1 VKNIVS
7 PLNEEQQHQIRDERR
22 EQIMGAALK
31 VFARRGIIGTKMSMI
46 AAEAGISHGLLYH
59 YFASKEELF
68 TTLVERA
75 MIASDEAIHSV
86 YELPGTPIDK
96 IRALTLDMLDEGGTD
111 YFLLIHQA
119 RTSDGVPE
127 KVVELMKRYSM
138 DKYVKQLQDLFREGQ
153 EVGELVDGDLDEMI
167 SSYLSVLSGL
177 MVLNV
182 QKIGG
187 YQRPRVDV
195 LLRMIAPL

>member
-1 VKNIVS
+1 VKDVLS
-7 PLNEEQQHQIRDERR
+7 PLNEEQQHHIRDERR
-22 EQIMGAALK
+22 EQIISAALK

-46 AAEAGISHGLLYH
+46 AAEAEISHGLLYH

-75 MIASDEAIHSV
+75 MIASAEAMQSV
-86 YELPGTPIDK
+86 YELPGSPIDK
-96 IRALTLDMLDEGGTD
+96 IRALTQDMLDEGGTD

-127 KVVELMKRYSM
+127 KVVELMKHYSM
-138 DKYVKQLQDLFREGQ
+138 DNYVKQLQALFREGQ
-153 EVGELVDGDLDEMI
+153 EQGELVVGDLDEMI

-187 YQRPRVDV
+187 YQLPRVDV
-195 LLRMIAPL
+195 LLRMLAPL

>member
-1 VKNIVS
+1 MS
-7 PLNEEQQHQIRDERR
+7 PLNEEQQLQIRDERR
-22 EQIMGAALK
+22 EQIISAALK

-46 AAEAGISHGLLYH
+46 AAEAEISHGLLYH

-75 MIASDEAIHSV
+75 MIASDEAMHSV
-86 YELPGTPIDK
+86 YALPGSPIDK
-96 IRALTLDMLDEGGTD
+96 IRALTQDMLDEGGTD

-119 RTSDGVPE
+119 RTSDGVPD
-127 KVVELMKRYSM
+127 KVVELIKHYSM
-138 DKYVKQLQDLFREGQ
+138 DNYVKQLQALFREGQ
-153 EVGELVDGDLDEMI
+153 ELGELVVGDLDEMI

-187 YQRPRVDV
+187 YQLPRVDV
-195 LLRMIAPL
+195 LLRMITLL

>member
-1 VKNIVS
+1 MS
-7 PLNEEQQHQIRDERR
+7 A
-22 EQIMGAALK
+22 GLK

-46 AAEAGISHGLLYH
+46 AAEAKISHGLLYH

-68 TTLVERA
+68 TILVERA
-75 MIASDEAIHSV
+75 MIASDEAIESV
-86 YELPGTPIDK
+86 YGMPGSPIEK
-96 IRALTLDMLDEGGTD
+96 IRALTQDMLDEGGTD

-127 KVVELMKRYSM
+127 KVVELMKQYSM
-138 DKYVKQLQDLFREGQ
+138 DNYVKQLQTLFQEGQ
-153 EVGELVDGDLDEMI
+153 ELGEFVAGDLDEMI

-187 YQRPRVDV
+187 YQLPRVDV
-195 LLRMIAPL
+195 LLRMMDELNDYPNFLFSLSVLLVYSRKKY

>member
-1 VKNIVS
+1 MP
-7 PLNEEQQHQIRDERR
+7 PLNEEQQLQIRDERR
-22 EQIMGAALK
+22 EQIMSAALK

-46 AAEAGISHGLLYH
+46 AAEAEISHGLLYH
-59 YFASKEELF
+59 YFTSKEELF
-68 TTLVERA
+68 TTLVEKA
-75 MIASDEAIHSV
+75 MIASDEAMQNV
-86 YELPGTPIDK
+86 YKLPGSPIDK
-96 IRALTLDMLDEGGTD
+96 IRALTQDMMDESGTD

-127 KVVELMKRYSM
+127 KVMELIERYSM
-138 DKYVKQLQDLFREGQ
+138 DNYVKQLRALFREGQ
-153 EVGELVDGDLDEMI
+153 EAGEVAERDLDEMI

-187 YQRPRVDV
+187 YQLPKVDV
-195 LLRMIAPL
+195 LLRMITP

>member
-1 VKNIVS
+1 MS
-7 PLNEEQQHQIRDERR
+7 PLNEEQQHHIRDERR
-22 EQIMGAALK
+22 EQIISAALK

-46 AAEAGISHGLLYH
+46 AAEAEISHGLLYH

-75 MIASDEAIHSV
+75 MIESDEAIQSV
-86 YELPGTPIDK
+86 YELPGSPIDK
-96 IRALTLDMLDEGGTD
+96 IRALTQDMLDEGGTD

-127 KVVELMKRYSM
+127 KVVELMKHYSM
-138 DKYVKQLQDLFREGQ
+138 DNYVKQLQALFREGQ
-153 EVGELVDGDLDEMI
+153 ELGELVVGDLDEMI

-187 YQRPRVDV
+187 YQLPRVDV

>member
-1 VKNIVS
+1 MKNVLP
-7 PLNEEQQHQIRDERR
+7 PLNEEQQLQIRDERR
-22 EQIMGAALK
+22 EQIMSAALK

-46 AAEAGISHGLLYH
+46 AAEAEISHGLLYH
-59 YFASKEELF
+59 YFTSKEELF
-68 TTLVERA
+68 TTLVEKA
-75 MIASDEAIHSV
+75 MIASDEAMQNV
-86 YELPGTPIDK
+86 YKLPGSPIHK
-96 IRALTLDMLDEGGTD
+96 IRALTQDMMDESGTD

-127 KVVELMKRYSM
+127 KVVELIERYSM
-138 DKYVKQLQDLFREGQ
+138 DNYVKQLRALFREGQ
-153 EVGELVDGDLDEMI
+153 EVGEVAERDLDEMI

-187 YQRPRVDV
+187 YQLPKVDV
-195 LLRMIAPL
+195 LLRMITP

>member
-1 VKNIVS
+1 MS
-7 PLNEEQQHQIRDERR
+7 PLNEEQKLQIRDERR
-22 EQIMGAALK
+22 EQIMSAALK

-46 AAEAGISHGLLYH
+46 AAEAQISHGLLYH
-59 YFASKEELF
+59 YFTSKEELF
-68 TTLVERA
+68 TTLVEKA
-75 MIASDEAIHSV
+75 MFASDEAMQFV
-86 YELPGTPIDK
+86 YKLPGSPIDK
-96 IRALTLDMLDEGGTD
+96 IRALTQDMLDEGGTD

-127 KVVELMKRYSM
+127 KVVELMERYSM
-138 DKYVKQLQDLFREGQ
+138 DNYVSQLKALFREGQ
-153 EVGELVDGDLDEMI
+153 AAGELMDGDLEEMI

-187 YQRPRVDV
+187 YQFPRVDV
-195 LLRMIAPL
+195 LLKMITP

>member
-1 VKNIVS
+1 MS
-7 PLNEEQQHQIRDERR
+7 PLNEQQQLQIRDERR
-22 EQIMGAALK
+22 EQIMSAALK

-46 AAEAGISHGLLYH
+46 AAEAEISHGLLYH
-59 YFASKEELF
+59 YFTSKEELF
-68 TTLVERA
+68 TTLVEKA
-75 MIASDEAIHSV
+75 MIASDEAMQNV
-86 YELPGTPIDK
+86 YKLPGSPIDK
-96 IRALTLDMLDEGGTD
+96 IRVLTQDMMDESGTD

-127 KVVELMKRYSM
+127 KVVELIERYSM
-138 DKYVKQLQDLFREGQ
+138 DNYVKQLRALFREGQ
-153 EVGELVDGDLDEMI
+153 EAGEVAERDLDEMI

-187 YQRPRVDV
+187 YQLPKVDV
-195 LLRMIAPL
+195 LLRMITP

>member
-1 VKNIVS
+1 MP
-7 PLNEEQQHQIRDERR
+7 PLNEEQQLQIRDERR
-22 EQIMGAALK
+22 EQIMSAALK

-46 AAEAGISHGLLYH
+46 AAEAEISHGLLYH
-59 YFASKEELF
+59 YFTSKEELF
-68 TTLVERA
+68 TTLVEKA
-75 MIASDEAIHSV
+75 MIASDEAMQNV
-86 YELPGTPIDK
+86 YKLPGSPIHK
-96 IRALTLDMLDEGGTD
+96 IRALTQDMMDESGTD

-127 KVVELMKRYSM
+127 KVVELIERYSM
-138 DKYVKQLQDLFREGQ
+138 DNYVKQLRALFREGQ
-153 EVGELVDGDLDEMI
+153 EVGEVAERDLDEMI

-187 YQRPRVDV
+187 YQLPKVDV
-195 LLRMIAPL
+195 LLRMITP

>member
-1 VKNIVS
+1 MS
-7 PLNEEQQHQIRDERR
+7 
-22 EQIMGAALK
+22 AALK
-31 VFARRGIIGTKMSMI
+31 VFARRGITGTKMSMI
-46 AAEAGISHGLLYH
+46 ATEAEISHGLLYH

-75 MIASDEAIHSV
+75 MIASDEAMQSI
-86 YELPGTPIDK
+86 YELPGSPIDK
-96 IRALTLDMLDEGGTD
+96 IRSLTHDMLDEGGTD

-119 RTSDGVPE
+119 RTSDGVPV
-127 KVVELMKRYSM
+127 KVLELMKQYSM
-138 DKYVKQLQDLFREGQ
+138 DNYVKQLQSVFREGQ
-153 EVGELVDGDLDEMI
+153 EAGEIVNGDLDEMI

-187 YQRPRVDV
+187 YQHPRVDV
-195 LLRMIAPL
+195 LLRMISPDK